1 MKKVISLLLVLV
13 MCLSLC
19 ACGKSE
25 AVKKISLSA
34 AVGAVG
40 VLGQKGCEKL
50 LVKSEKMTKKAE
62 SKKRDR
68 NIRSWQGKSCEDMI

>member
-1 MKKVISLLLVLV
+1 MINVGSMINNVGKVAGSFV
-13 MCLSLC
+13 
-19 ACGKSE
+19 KSE